1 MKNLFVCLSLF
12 LVLLGTSCS
21 NRAQVQH
28 IDTETFKNDPWG
40 CKGERL
46 NLIAQIK
53 THKDE
58 LLSLTQHDFVAL
70 LGKPDKQELDSRNK
84 KQFIYSIAPGKNC
97 ENAED
102 APLEM
107 LIRFNATER
116 SYEISFRNM

>member
-1 MKNLFVCLSLF
+1 MKQLFVYLSLIAAF
-12 LVLLGTSCS
+12 NLTACS
-21 NRAQVQH
+21 NASQVQN
-28 IDTETFKNDPWG
+28 IDTEVFKADPWG

-46 NLIAQIK
+46 ALVEQIK

-58 LLSLTQHDFVAL
+58 LLSLSQHDFVDL

-84 KQFIYSIAPGKNC
+84 KQFIYSLAPGKNC
-97 ENAED
+97 KNAEK